1 MSTDK
6 RSKRMRLPLIKRL
19 VGVITYEHC
28 LTERFYGDIY
38 MSTAERN
45 YYVDQYHEVCLCA
58 HYNRCIPGTYQFDGK
73 YQFFVTKERMCLDI
87 YWNLG
92 NISDETMILEKY
104 DSIKAAEESKYYGD
118 FLELVKKIEAGV
130 EWKRT
135 HFLDPF
141 KFGGGCSFLSQKDE
155 NGRSKYIIYEI
166 PIPEEKVMAQFY
178 LDQETET
185 WDTMSISP
193 VSLCDLMQFLK
204 NFNELDEQVLHLRNF
219 ISLNDRTLDFRPG
232 YRKAFEKA
240 KSFYESSKNV
250 IYC

>member
-6 RSKRMRLPLIKRL
+6 RKKHVRLPLIKRP
-19 VGVITYEHC
+19 VGAITYEHC

-45 YYVDQYHEVCLCA
+45 YYVDRYHEVCLCA
-58 HYNRCIPGTYQFDGK
+58 HYNRCIPGTYLFDGK
-73 YQFFVTKERMCLDI
+73 YQFFVTEERMCLDI

-104 DSIKAAEESKYYGD
+104 DSIKEAEESKYYSD
-118 FLELVKKIEAGV
+118 FLELVKMMEDGV

-135 HFLDPF
+135 HIPDPF
-141 KFGGGCSFLSQKDE
+141 EFDGGCSFEAEKD
-155 NGRSKYIIYEI
+155 NSGQPKYVIYEM
-166 PIPEEKVMAQFY
+166 PVPEEKMMAQFY
-178 LDQETET
+178 LDHKTET
-185 WDTMSISP
+185 WNAMSISTVP
-193 VSLCDLMQFLK
+193 LCDLMQFFK
-204 NFNELDEQVLHLRNF
+204 NFNELDERELHLRKF
-219 ISLNDRTLDFRPG
+219 LTLNDQTLDNKPG